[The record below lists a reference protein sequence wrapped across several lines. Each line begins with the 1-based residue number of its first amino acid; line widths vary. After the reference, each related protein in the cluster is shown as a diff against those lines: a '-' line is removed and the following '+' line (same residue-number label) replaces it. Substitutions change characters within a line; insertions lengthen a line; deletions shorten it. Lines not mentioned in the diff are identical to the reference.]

1 MTDEARKNVRI
12 HPSADVSARAT
23 IGEGTAIWQQ
33 TQVREGA
40 RIGSRCVIGKCV
52 YIGADVVVG
61 DCCKIENHASLH
73 EGIELEHGVF
83 IGPHV
88 VLTNDKLPR
97 AINPD
102 GTLKSADDWE
112 VGRILLRC
120 GASIGAAAT
129 IVTGVTVGRFAMVAA
144 GAVVTRDVPDRGLVI
159 GVPARQVGW
168 VCDCGC
174 RLDADATGTWSCP
187 KCRRAYAPG
196 TLGVMQGPGKVGTP

>member
-1 MTDEARKNVRI
+1 MGTRV
-12 HPSADVSARAT
+12 AD
-23 IGEGTAIWQQ
+23 TAIVEPGASVGDGTSIWHHA
-33 TQVREGA
+33 QVRAGA
-40 RIGSRCVIGKCV
+40 AIGRNCVIGKGAFV
-52 YIGADVVVG
+52 DADVRIG
-61 DCCKIENHASLH
+61 DNVKVQNHALLYH
-73 EGIELEHGVF
+73 GATIEDGVF
-83 IGPHV
+83 IGPGV
-88 VLTNDKLPR
+88 VLTNDKVPR

-174 RLDADATGTWSCP
+174 RLDADAAGTWSCP

-196 TLGVMQGPGKVGTP
+196 TLGAMQGPGKVGSP

>member
-1 MTDEARKNVRI
+1 MATRV
-12 HPSADVSARAT
+12 AD
-23 IGEGTAIWQQ
+23 TAIVEPGASVGDGTSIWHHA
-33 TQVREGA
+33 QVRAGA
-40 RIGSRCVIGKCV
+40 AIGRNCVIGKGAFV
-52 YIGADVVVG
+52 DADVRIG
-61 DCCKIENHASLH
+61 DNVKVQNHALLYH
-73 EGIELEHGVF
+73 GATIEDGVF
-83 IGPHV
+83 IGPGV
-88 VLTNDKLPR
+88 VLTNDKVPR